1 MKKLTDQL
9 AKIRG
14 EIEALNTERAEVE
27 TAPISRS
34 ECEARIAA
42 IFDGLPNDQLLDPA
56 PAGLANGSFDQA
68 ELEHM
73 LSMPGLLVAA
83 FSDQI
88 TQYLLKVYDRQTTGA
103 EPGLP
108 LAERRAKL
116 KDLDAEIHALEV
128 SEEGI
133 CEEIE
138 AGGGDVVRRPDASAA
153 IALGFDAPS
162 EAA

>member
-1 MKKLTDQL
+1 MSEKKLDQTR
-9 AKIRG
+9 AKIR
-14 EIEALNTERAEVE
+14 ALQAERAEVE

-88 TQYLLKVYDRQTTGA
+88 TQYLLKVYDRQTAGA

-116 KDLDAEIHALEV
+116 KDLDAEIYRLECGEEELIEAL
-128 SEEGI
+128 
-133 CEEIE
+133 E
-138 AGGGDVVRRPDASAA
+138 AGGADIQRRAGADPNAQLGLPGKAA
-153 IALGFDAPS
+153 A
-162 EAA
+162 

>member
-1 MKKLTDQL
+1 MSEKKLDQTR
-9 AKIRG
+9 AKIR
-14 EIEALNTERAEVE
+14 ALQAERAEVE

-128 SEEGI
+128 SEERT
-133 CEEIE
+133 IE
-138 AGGGDVVRRPDASAA
+138 ALETEGVDVQRRPDADPA
-153 IALGFDAPS
+153 IALGFAAPR